1 MNSIF
6 IKKYWFLWNSFAV
19 SLIIMMIA
27 TSFTLNKV
35 PGAANGTLKIRF
47 INTANG
53 KPVVLRDS
61 VYSNVFGEQY
71 QINKLKYYISNVSIT
86 NSNGK
91 TNFSEDC
98 HLIDAANEE
107 NIIEIPLQA
116 GKYDKLKFLLG
127 VDSIRNCSG
136 AQTGALD
143 PMNGMFWTW
152 NSGYIMFKLEGNST
166 ASTAD
171 LQRIEH
177 HIGGYKGSDNVAT
190 VIQLDFNTAKN
201 LEIKAGATT
210 ELVLETNLDNYWHG
224 NAAIKIAELPM
235 CMITGEPALKV
246 AKNFTRLFS
255 VKEIHQAP

>member
-1 MNSIF
+1 M
-6 IKKYWFLWNSFAV
+6 KKLLALLCIV
-19 SLIIMMIA
+19 LA
-27 TSFTLNKV
+27 LPTLAR
-35 PGAANGTLKIRF
+35 AADNETAFDRILRTGTLRCGYTSAPPYLTIDPNTRALSGIQYDIVNEMGRRMDVKIEWAVEAGF
-47 INTANG
+47 STA
-53 KPVVLRDS
+53 VAD
-61 VYSNVFGEQY
+61 
-71 QINKLKYYISNVSIT
+71 
-86 NSNGK
+86 
-91 TNFSEDC
+91 
-98 HLIDAANEE
+98 
-107 NIIEIPLQA
+107 LQA
-116 GKYDKLKFLLG
+116 GKYDKLQFLLG

-190 VIQLDFNTAKN
+190 VIHLDFNTTKL

-210 ELVLETNLDNYWHG
+210 ELVIETNLDNYWNG
-224 NAAIKIAELPM
+224 NASIKIAELPM

-246 AKNFTRLFS
+246 AKNFTGLFS
-255 VKEIHQAP
+255 VKEINQAP